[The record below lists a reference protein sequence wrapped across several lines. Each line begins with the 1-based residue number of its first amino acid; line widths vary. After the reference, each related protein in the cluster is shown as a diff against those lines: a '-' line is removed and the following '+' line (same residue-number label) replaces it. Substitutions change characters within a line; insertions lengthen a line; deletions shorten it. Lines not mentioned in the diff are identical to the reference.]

1 MVSCVCCVGAAAAIG
16 GLVMATA
23 TASESLAATTA
34 HMDRRNNPQN
44 SGMPQ
49 DGQGFAL
56 ALPQHRTG
64 ILPQRQV
71 CGVLP
76 VWYLSVIKVLCRFDR
91 ILIYTLGVNETAR
104 STIGGAEVD
113 TISFKAAWSCL

>member
-1 MVSCVCCVGAAAAIG
+1 
-16 GLVMATA
+16 MATA
-23 TASESLAATTA
+23 MASEGMTTTA
-34 HMDRRNNPQN
+34 AHVGHRNKTPG

-49 DGQGFAL
+49 DGQGFTL

-76 VWYLSVIKVLCRFDR
+76 VCYLSVIKVLCRFDR
-91 ILIYTLGVNETAR
+91 IHIHHDGHYL
-104 STIGGAEVD
+104 
-113 TISFKAAWSCL
+113 C